1 MMKNVKFK
9 AMVNKYSKQSIDINN
24 FMIYFFRFMIDCIC
38 IDIYKKIKAKLNKD
52 EHNSKTTQSI
62 K

>member
-1 MMKNVKFK
+1 MKNVKFK